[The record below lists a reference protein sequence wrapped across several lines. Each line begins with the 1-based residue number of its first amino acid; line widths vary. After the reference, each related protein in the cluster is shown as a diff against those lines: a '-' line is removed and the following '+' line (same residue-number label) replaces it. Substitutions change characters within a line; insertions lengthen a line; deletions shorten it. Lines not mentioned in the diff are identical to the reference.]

1 MSYTRKTRDV
11 FTVESYYGTSY
22 GWEGV
27 YSSYDRADAKARLKE
42 YRENEP
48 GYPHRLKT
56 KREKI

>member
-11 FTVESYYGTSY
+11 FTVESNYGTQY
-22 GWEGV
+22 GYEET
-27 YSSYDRADAKARLKE
+27 YASYDRADAKARLKE

-48 GYPHRLKT
+48 QYSHRLTT